1 MTSPTE
7 AYAQRRF
14 STDDLPEKERLT
26 IWREVCGRTMMRM
39 DMEPLSDAPFH
50 CTANIW
56 MLPGLAVSSIVTS
69 PNRLTRGRD
78 LLADG
83 NDDFIL
89 AIPMVGGAAISQ
101 RGRDVVLGRGDA
113 LLMSSALPSASEVR
127 SASNFLSLAVP
138 AAILAPL
145 AKDVGASLLRPVPEN
160 APALRLLASYVQALG
175 DEQALASPQLRRAA
189 VAHIHD
195 LAALA
200 VGATRDATEVA
211 RGRGV
216 RAARLHSVKA
226 DVAENLGDQGLTT
239 STVAARLG
247 ITPRYVNMLFEAEG
261 IAFSEFVLGLRLAR
275 THRML
280 CDPRFSGRAI
290 SWIAFE
296 AGFSDL
302 SYFNRTFRRHY
313 GVTPSDV
320 RAAMC

>member
-1 MTSPTE
+1 MSPTD
-7 AYAQRRF
+7 AFAQWRF
-14 STDDLPEKERLT
+14 STDDLPEKDRLT
-26 IWREVCGRTMMRM
+26 IWREVCGRTMMRT
-39 DMEPLSDAPFH
+39 DMEPLNDEPFH

-56 MLPGLAVSSIVTS
+56 LLPGLAVSSIVTS

-78 LLADG
+78 LLTDG

-89 AIPMVGGAAISQ
+89 TIPMAGGAAISQ
-101 RGRDVVLGRGDA
+101 RGRNVALGRGDA
-113 LLMSSALPSASEVR
+113 LLMSNALPSMSEVHT
-127 SASNFLSLAVP
+127 ASNFLSVGIP

-160 APALRLLASYVQALG
+160 APAQRLLASYMQALDG
-175 DEQALASPQLRRAA
+175 EQTLASPELRRAA

-200 VGATRDATEVA
+200 VGPTRDAAEIA

-216 RAARLHSVKA
+216 RAARLHAIKA
-226 DVAENLGDQGLTT
+226 DIAENLGQQDLTT

-261 IAFSEFVLGLRLAR
+261 ITFSEFVLELRLTRA
-275 THRML
+275 HRML

-290 SWIAFE
+290 GWIAFE
-296 AGFSDL
+296 SGFSDL

-313 GVTPSDV
+313 GLTPSDT
-320 RAAMC
+320 RAAVR

>member
-1 MTSPTE
+1 MSPTD
-7 AYAQRRF
+7 AFAQWRF

-89 AIPMVGGAAISQ
+89 AIPMAGGAAISQ

-113 LLMSSALPSASEVR
+113 LLMSSALPSASEVP
-127 SASNFLSLAVP
+127 SASNFLSLAIP

-160 APALRLLASYVQALG
+160 APALRLLARYVQALG

-195 LAALA
+195 LTALA
-200 VGATRDATEVA
+200 VGATWDAAEIA
-211 RGRGV
+211 GGRGV
-216 RAARLHSVKA
+216 RAARLHAVKA
-226 DVAENLGDQGLTT
+226 DVAENLGDRGLTT

-247 ITPRYVNMLFEAEG
+247 ITPRYVNMLFETEG
-261 IAFSEFVLGLRLAR
+261 VTFSEFVLAQRLTRA
-275 THRML
+275 HRML

-290 SWIAFE
+290 GWIAFE

-313 GVTPSDV
+313 GVTPTDV
-320 RAAMC
+320 RAAIG